1 MHDWFFRKG
10 GRQRL
15 IDWLGIDAWIDS
27 SLSASWES
35 IKDRSNAL
43 TSFAARFR
51 LTGWKRLFNEF
62 LSEGLTIG
70 MGGLAVMFILALPAF
85 NEFDEN
91 KITQGKLAVKFLD
104 RNGVEIGSRGLLH
117 NDSVPLEEIPDTL
130 IKATL
135 ATEDRRF
142 FEHFGIDII
151 GTLRALAENARA
163 NEVVQGGS
171 TLTQQLAKNLFL
183 SSERSFER
191 KLKELFLSFL
201 LEARF
206 TKRQILKMYF
216 DRAYLGGGAVGVEAA
231 SQFYFGKSVRDINL
245 SESALIAGLFKAPSK
260 FAPHVNLPASRART
274 NDVLNNLIESGYMSA
289 GQVAVARLNPAKIVE
304 TRPTHSPDWFLDWA
318 FEEVQRL
325 AEGRGNYVLTARTTV
340 DLDLQQLAQE
350 ALINTLRQT
359 GTVPGMQR
367 RRGGRNPFTGAV
379 VSMEPDGAVRAL
391 VGGLDYEENQFNR
404 ASHARRQPGSS
415 FKLYVYAT
423 AFEEGNLTPRS
434 IVQDFGGQC
443 GNWTPRN
450 YGGGGGSGRSLMA
463 IDAFK
468 VSLNVPAVVLSLKY
482 GRDKVIEM
490 TQRLGVNGVRRTCSM
505 ALGDTGITPLDHTG
519 AYAAFANGGKY
530 AKGYAVLELFNSKG
544 ELIYSRERDEPAP
557 AQVLSRRTVE
567 GMNQMMQA
575 VVTEGTARKATLDFT
590 HAAGK
595 TGTSTSYRDAWFV
608 GFTGAL
614 VTGVWIGHDDFKPMH
629 WNGGVTGGSLPTMVW
644 HAFMSVAHKNRPIP
658 VIPGLQPH
666 PNQVAEQQRM
676 AELRRTDPA
685 MAEAQSQ
692 AQPRKS
698 LMSDQTRTILKKLA
712 DGLRSAGGLTAP
724 PADSQAPASPDIGR
738 PGSAQPD
745 QPAPR
750 RPGEG
755 PRARSTEIVP
765 AERRVDASSSL
776 GVGVR
781 P

>member
-1 MHDWFFRKG
+1 MHDWFFKQG
-10 GRQRL
+10 GRRRL

-27 SLSASWES
+27 SLNATWES
-35 IKDRSNAL
+35 LKDRWNAL
-43 TSFAARFR
+43 SSFVARFR
-51 LTGWKRLFNEF
+51 LTGGRRVLNEV
-62 LSEGLTIG
+62 LSEGMTIG
-70 MGGLAVMFILALPAF
+70 MGGLAVMFVLALPAF
-85 NEFDEN
+85 NEFDESRFA
-91 KITQGKLAVKFLD
+91 QGKFAVKFLD

-142 FEHFGIDII
+142 FEHFGIDIF
-151 GTLRALAENARA
+151 GTARALIENARA

-231 SQFYFGKSVRDINL
+231 SQFYFGKSVREITL
-245 SESALIAGLFKAPSK
+245 AESAVIAGLFKAPSK
-260 FAPHVNLPASRART
+260 YAPHVNLPASRART
-274 NDVLNNLIESGYMSA
+274 NEVLNNLVEAGYMTA
-289 GQVAVARLNPAKIVE
+289 GQVAVARLNPAKIIE

-318 FEEVQRL
+318 FEEVQRI
-325 AEGRGNYVLTARTTV
+325 AEGRGQYVLTARTTV
-340 DLDLQQLAQE
+340 DIELQQLAQE
-350 ALINTLRQT
+350 ALVNTLRQT
-359 GTVPGMQR
+359 GTVPGAPR
-367 RRGGRNPFTGAV
+367 RRGGANPFTGAV

-423 AFEEGNLTPRS
+423 AFEEGNLGPRS

-443 GNWTPRN
+443 GNWVPRN

-482 GRDKVIEM
+482 GREKVVEM
-490 TQRLGVNGVRRTCSM
+490 TQRLGVSGVRKTCSM

-519 AYAAFANGGKY
+519 AYATFANGGKY

-544 ELIYSRERDEPAP
+544 ELIYSRERDEPAA
-557 AQVLSRRTVE
+557 AQVVSRRTVE

-575 VVTEGTARKATLDFT
+575 VVTEGTARKAMLDFT
-590 HAAGK
+590 TAAGK

-614 VTGVWIGHDDFKPMH
+614 VTGVWIGHDDFKPMY

-658 VIPGLQPH
+658 VIPGLAPH
-666 PNQVAEQQRM
+666 PNQIAEQQRLS
-676 AELRRTDPA
+676 ELRRTDPA
-685 MAEAQSQ
+685 MAEAQAAQ
-692 AQPRKS
+692 QPRKS
-698 LMSDQTRTILKKLA
+698 LMPEQTRTVLRRVAESMRAAGAVISPA
-712 DGLRSAGGLTAP
+712 PDAASGDGTAP
-724 PADSQAPASPDIGR
+724 DPS
-738 PGSAQPD
+738 
-745 QPAPR
+745 QPAPAR
-750 RPGEG
+750 RPGDA
-755 PRARSTEIVP
+755 PRPRSTELAPVDRR
-765 AERRVDASSSL
+765 AEAAAPT
-776 GVGVR
+776 GVR

>member
-1 MHDWFFRKG
+1 MHEWFFRQG
-10 GRQRL
+10 GRRRL

-27 SLSASWES
+27 SLNATWEGL
-35 IKDRSNAL
+35 KDRWNAL
-43 TSFAARFR
+43 TTFAARFR
-51 LTGWKRLFNEF
+51 LTGWQRILNEIV
-62 LSEGLTIG
+62 SEGMTIG
-70 MGGLAVMFILALPAF
+70 VGGLAVMFVLALPAF
-85 NEFDEN
+85 NEFDEG
-91 KITQGKLAVKFLD
+91 KFLQGKFAVKFLD

-117 NDSVPLEEIPDTL
+117 NDSVPLAEIPDTL

-142 FEHFGIDII
+142 FEHFGVDVL
-151 GTLRALAENARA
+151 GTMRALIENARA

-201 LEARF
+201 LETRF

-231 SQFYFGKSVRDINL
+231 SQFYFGKSVREINL
-245 SESALIAGLFKAPSK
+245 AEAAVIAGLFKAPSK
-260 FAPHVNLPASRART
+260 FAPHINLPASRART
-274 NDVLNNLIESGYMSA
+274 NEVLNNLVEAGYMTA
-289 GQVAVARLNPAKIVE
+289 GQVAVARLNPAKTIE

-318 FEEVQRL
+318 FEEVQRI
-325 AEGRGNYVLTARTTV
+325 AEGRGQYVLTARTTV
-340 DLDLQQLAQE
+340 DLELQQLAQE

-359 GTVPGMQR
+359 GTVPGAPRQR
-367 RRGGRNPFTGAV
+367 GSINPFTGAV

-391 VGGLDYEENQFNR
+391 VGGVDYEENQFNR

-423 AFEEGNLTPRS
+423 AFEEGGLGPKS

-443 GNWTPRN
+443 GNWAPRN
-450 YGGGGGSGRSLMA
+450 YSGGGGSGRSLMA

-482 GRDKVIEM
+482 GREKVIEM
-490 TQRLGVNGVRRTCSM
+490 TQRLGVAGVRKTCSM

-519 AYAAFANGGKY
+519 AYAAFANGGKL

-544 ELIYSRERDEPAP
+544 ELIYSRDRDEPAP
-557 AQVLSRRTVE
+557 EQVVSRRTVE

-575 VVTEGTARKATLDFT
+575 VVSEGTARKAILDFT
-590 HAAGK
+590 TAAGK

-666 PNQVAEQQRM
+666 PNQIADQQRM

-685 MAEAQSQ
+685 MAEAQAAQ
-692 AQPRKS
+692 QPRKS
-698 LMSDQTRTILKKLA
+698 LMPDQTRNALRKVA
-712 DGLRSAGGLTAP
+712 DSMRAAGGAAKPAAP
-724 PADSQAPASPDIGR
+724 GT
-738 PGSAQPD
+738 GEGVETQPV
-745 QPAPR
+745 PVP

-755 PRARSTEIVP
+755 PRGRSTELP
-765 AERRVDASSSL
+765 PQERRAEMASPIATSST
-776 GVGVR
+776 GAR

>member
-1 MHDWFFRKG
+1 MHDWFFRQG
-10 GRQRL
+10 GRRRL

-27 SLSASWES
+27 SLNATWES
-35 IKDRSNAL
+35 LKDRGNAL

-51 LTGWKRLFNEF
+51 LTGWRRIFNEI
-62 LSEGLTIG
+62 LSEGMT
-70 MGGLAVMFILALPAF
+70 MAVGGLAVMFILALPAF
-85 NEFDEN
+85 NEFDEG
-91 KITQGKLAVKFLD
+91 KFLQGKFSVKFLD
-104 RNGVEIGSRGLLH
+104 RNGAEIGARGLLH
-117 NDSVPLEEIPDTL
+117 NDSVPLAEIPETL

-142 FEHFGIDII
+142 FEHFGIDVL
-151 GTLRALAENARA
+151 GTMRALVENARA

-231 SQFYFGKSVRDINL
+231 SQFYFGKSVREINL
-245 SESALIAGLFKAPSK
+245 AESALIAGLFKAPSK

-274 NDVLNNLIESGYMSA
+274 NDVLNNLVEAGYMTA
-289 GQVAVARLNPAKIVE
+289 GQVAVARLNPAKIIE

-318 FEEVQRL
+318 YEEVQRI
-325 AEGRGNYVLTARTTV
+325 AEGRGQYVLTARTTV

-359 GTVPGMQR
+359 GTVPGAPR
-367 RRGGRNPFTGAV
+367 KRGSANPFTGAV

-391 VGGLDYEENQFNR
+391 VGGLDYEDNQFNR

-423 AFEEGNLTPRS
+423 AFEEGGLGPRS

-443 GNWTPRN
+443 GNWAPRN

-482 GRDKVIEM
+482 GREKLIEM
-490 TQRLGVNGVRRTCSM
+490 TQRLGVSGVRKTCSM

-544 ELIYSRERDEPAP
+544 ELIYSRDRDEPPP
-557 AQVLSRRTVE
+557 AQVVSRRTVE

-575 VVTEGTARKATLDFT
+575 VVTEGTARKAMLDFT
-590 HAAGK
+590 TAAGK

-666 PNQVAEQQRM
+666 PNQIADQQRL

-685 MAEAQSQ
+685 MAEAQASQ
-692 AQPRKS
+692 QPKKS
-698 LMSDQTRTILKKLA
+698 LMPDQTRNA
-712 DGLRSAGGLTAP
+712 LRRVSESMRAAG
-724 PADSQAPASPDIGR
+724 APASPGPASPGDAAPAEPDATPR
-738 PGSAQPD
+738 PATV
-745 QPAPR
+745 
-750 RPGEG
+750 
-755 PRARSTEIVP
+755 PRARSTELAP
-765 AERRVDASSSL
+765 QDRRAEVVQPTGA
-776 GVGVR
+776 R